1 MAWLYLLLAG
11 LFEIGWPVGLR
22 LSQNP
27 DNRVLG
33 IGLAVIFMT
42 ISGVLLWLAQKH
54 IPLGVSYAVWT
65 GIGTIGTFFVG
76 VLFFGE
82 ATALIKYLGVFFI
95 VSGIVLLKLG

>member
-1 MAWLYLLLAG
+1 MAWLYLFLAG

-22 LSQNP
+22 ISQNP

-33 IGLAVIFMT
+33 ISLAIIFMAV
-42 ISGVLLWLAQKH
+42 SGFLLWLAQKD

-76 VLFFGE
+76 VFFFSE
-82 ATALIKYLGVFFI
+82 AAALAKYLGVFFI
-95 VSGIVLLKLG
+95 VGGIVLLKLG